1 MLSEVRTVF
10 PKRQPLY
17 SVDGFGRRSEI
28 EVGHMSTD
36 AYQAL
41 LEACQNPIRFDG
53 PPQDYDLT
61 VMQNQPFE
69 IPEDCKLGSE
79 TGLPLPEWWELPGAE
94 ATVGEIQAMIRRNL
108 ERAQREGRGTLSRE
122 LAASLARIS

>member
-1 MLSEVRTVF
+1 MLF
-10 PKRQPLY
+10 PARQKLY
-17 SVDGFGRRSEI
+17 SVDGLGRRSEI
-28 EVGHMSTD
+28 ETGHMSEG

-61 VMQNQPFE
+61 GAKETSFE
-69 IPEDCKLGSE
+69 LPDGFKLGPE
-79 TGLPLPEWWELPGAE
+79 TGLPLHEWWELPGTGATAE
-94 ATVGEIQAMIRRNL
+94 EIQMMIWRNL
-108 ERAQREGRGTLSRE
+108 KRAEHESKGAFSRE